1 MNRSIALFVALVL
14 LLAHVLTIHT
24 DARGLVA
31 VAWDQSHAAFRLGR
45 NLVHEGQLAWT
56 PGMEAFES
64 TPNTLWTLLC
74 AAFEFLAPVARSS
87 VNGLAQTVG
96 IVCALAATI
105 VVSRIRPHRS
115 AGLMAPLVLAASGA
129 YAAAA
134 ASGWDTTLYALLLA
148 GAFLALERGRTGW
161 TGLLLSIALLAR
173 PDALV
178 FVVGFAAVRAFGRQ
192 QPDTPR
198 AGWGAFVAPAATF
211 AAVAI
216 LRTWTTGHVLPSSFA
231 PWLDADEGQ
240 REAGFALL
248 RAFALSTAVPL
259 LLAWPLF
266 WLVRGRL
273 SHTGAHAAFLAC
285 LWLAAEALRGGGS
298 MPFYSAFVPAL
309 PFLAIAAQ
317 EGLVVSFDSPSKLVR
332 RAGLAALALALGG
345 SVLASKTPGDI
356 GPLPLG
362 RYYEALSADAL
373 AAQHGSGA
381 PLGRLGLHEE
391 IGRTIRLRKLG
402 HYLRYEP
409 AEGSSVLSP
418 WPGAVGYISRKPV
431 HDLLGRTDPL
441 HPGDTPRAWPHPGRA
456 DTVAALRAGYD
467 YVVPGVQ
474 LGDALL
480 SPAQLARDW
489 LAAFDAHADE
499 PGRLDELRKAF
510 EDYELLIVRYGVPDR
525 SLNLVEVE
533 TLHLLRKRSL
543 GRQPRLG
550 AQLQGEHLEVDVL
563 HNAESQLADLQIEL
577 LSAGGKAA
585 TLRPTGEAELERR
598 VCARTRVLLY
608 SSGQRQVRLWDGDLP
623 PAPAGDRWASV
634 RIRLRN
640 PFADE
645 AGAWADSCRP
655 LELAR

>member
-31 VAWDQSHAAFRLGR
+31 ASWDQAHVAFRLGR

-64 TPNTLWTLLC
+64 TPNTLWVLLC
-74 AAFEFLAPVARSS
+74 AAFEYAAPLVRSS
-87 VNGLAQTVG
+87 VNGLAQATG
-96 IVCALAATI
+96 IVCALATVVA
-105 VVSRIRPHRS
+105 VSRLRPHRS
-115 AGLMAPLVLAASGA
+115 AGLMAPLVLAASGSF
-129 YAAAA
+129 AAAA
-134 ASGWDTTLYALLLA
+134 ASGLDTTLYALLLA
-148 GAFLALERGRTGW
+148 CAFLALERGRTGW
-161 TGLLLSIALLAR
+161 TGLLLSVALVAR

-178 FVVGFAAVRAFGRQ
+178 FVLGFAAVRAFGRH
-192 QPDTPR
+192 PAERAP
-198 AGWGAFVAPAATF
+198 AGWGAFVAPAATC
-211 AAVAI
+211 VAI
-216 LRTWTTGHVLPSSFA
+216 ALVRVWTTGHLLPSSYLPWFA
-231 PWLDADEGQ
+231 PDAGQ
-240 REAGFALL
+240 HAAGFALL
-248 RAFALSTAVPL
+248 RAWALSAVVPL
-259 LLAWPLF
+259 LLAWPAL
-266 WLVRGRL
+266 WLLRGRL
-273 SHTGAHAAFLAC
+273 SHSGAHAAFLAC
-285 LWLAAEALRGGGS
+285 LWLAAEALRGGGVL
-298 MPFYSAFVPAL
+298 PFYAAFVPAL
-309 PFLAIAAQ
+309 PFLAVAVQ
-317 EGLVVSFDSPSKLVR
+317 EGLVVSFDSPSKSVR
-332 RAGLAALALALGG
+332 RAALAALALALGG

-356 GPLPLG
+356 GPLKLA

-418 WPGAVGYISRKPV
+418 WPGAVGYISRRRV

-441 HPGDTPRAWPHPGRA
+441 SSGDAPRPWPHPGRA

-474 LGDALL
+474 LGGALL
-480 SPAQLARDW
+480 SPAQLASEW
-489 LAAFDAHADE
+489 LAAFDSRAGE
-499 PGRLDELRKAF
+499 PGRLEALRAAF

-525 SLNLVEVE
+525 AMNLVEVE

-543 GRQPRLG
+543 ARRPELRAVL
-550 AQLQGEHLEVDVL
+550 AGEHLEVDVL
-563 HNAESQLADLQIEL
+563 HNAESQLVDLQIEL
-577 LSAGGKAA
+577 ASAGGVAA
-585 TLRPTGEAELERR
+585 TLRPTGEAETGRR

-608 SSGQRQVRLWDGDLP
+608 SSGQRQIRLWDGDLP

-645 AGAWADSCRP
+645 AGAWADSCTP